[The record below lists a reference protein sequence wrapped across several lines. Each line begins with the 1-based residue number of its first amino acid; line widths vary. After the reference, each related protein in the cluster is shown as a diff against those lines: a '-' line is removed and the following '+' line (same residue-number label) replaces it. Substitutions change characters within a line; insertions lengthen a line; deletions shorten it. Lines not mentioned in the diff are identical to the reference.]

1 MAAHRTV
8 VHHLHTLG
16 VAGLLALGTSNVF
29 ASSFAL
35 IEQSVSSMGTAY
47 AKGSAGLD
55 DASTIYFNPAG
66 MARLHGSNLSGGL
79 HIINS
84 NTDFKNGSTV
94 YNLPGSPLDGAPIAD
109 GKKKD
114 SLDLTAAV
122 PSGYLS
128 HQYSDKVWFGM
139 GVNVPFGLETDY
151 SDGWEGRY
159 HALKSEL
166 ITININ
172 PSMAFRFNDN
182 VSIGFGLNA
191 MYADGELTNAI
202 DGGLI
207 LASQG
212 AQVAPGSRE
221 FDGKQK
227 LTGDDWG
234 YGFNAGLLLE
244 PTQNTRIGLHYRSEV
259 DLTLDGDAKISG
271 FDGALAALNGKQD
284 AKLDITLPDSVSL
297 SGYLALN
304 TRWAV
309 MADVTWT
316 NWSDIDTLDTKTQSG
331 SRSVAVWDY
340 DDSFRYA
347 LGTEFAPSR
356 TWTFRAGAA
365 YDETPIPSNSLRS
378 PRVPGNDRTWLTLG
392 MTYRY
397 TPNLS
402 FDLGYAH
409 LFVDDPKLNGV
420 SDNHIPTSGQT
431 TGSHSLSGEYDAS
444 VDMLSAQVN
453 WKFR

>member
-1 MAAHRTV
+1 MAKYRTV
-8 VHHLHTLG
+8 VHHLRTCG
-16 VAGLLALGTSNVF
+16 ITALLALGSSSAF

-35 IEQSVSSMGTAY
+35 IEQSVSSMGSAY
-47 AKGSAGLD
+47 ARGSSGLD

-66 MARLHGSNLSGGL
+66 MARLHGSHLSGGL

-84 NTDFKNGSTV
+84 NTDFEKGSAE
-94 YNLPGSPLDGAPIAD
+94 YNLPGSPLDGAPVD

-114 SLDLTAAV
+114 DLDLTAAV

-128 HQYSDKVWFGM
+128 HQQSDKVWFGL
-139 GVNVPFGLETDY
+139 GINVPFGLETDY
-151 SDGWEGRY
+151 SDGWVGRY

-166 ITININ
+166 LTVNVN
-172 PSMAFRFNDN
+172 PSIAFRFNDN
-182 VSIGFGLNA
+182 VSIGLGLNA

-212 AQVAPGSRE
+212 AQIMPGSRE
-221 FDGKQK
+221 YDGKLK

-244 PTQNTRIGLHYRSEV
+244 PTQNTRIGLHYRSEI
-259 DLTLDGDAKISG
+259 DLTLDGDSKISG
-271 FDGALAALNGKQD
+271 FDGSLAALNGKED
-284 AKLDITLPDSVSL
+284 AKLKITLPDSISL
-297 SGYLALN
+297 SGYFALN

-316 NWSDIDTLDTKTQSG
+316 QWSDIDTLDTKTQSG
-331 SRSVAVWDY
+331 TRSVAVWDY

-347 LGTEFAPSR
+347 LGTEFTPNR
-356 TWTFRAGAA
+356 TWTFRTGVAL
-365 YDETPIPSNSLRS
+365 DETPIPKDSLRS

-392 MTYRY
+392 FTYRH
-397 TPNLS
+397 TPNLT

-409 LFVDDPKLNGV
+409 LFVDDPKLKGV
-420 SDNHIPTSGQT
+420 SDNHLPTSGQT
-431 TGSHSLSGEYDAS
+431 TGSHSLSGEYDSS

>member
-1 MAAHRTV
+1 MAKHRPV
-8 VHHLHTLG
+8 VHHLRTYG
-16 VAGLLALGTSNVF
+16 IAGLLALGSGSAF

-66 MARLHGSNLSGGL
+66 MARLHGSHLSGGL
-79 HIINS
+79 QIVHLS
-84 NTDFKNGSTV
+84 TDFKGSAK
-94 YNLPGSPLDGAPIAD
+94 YQDGLPGVGGLPID
-109 GKKKD
+109 GKEKD
-114 SLDLTAAV
+114 DLDLTAAV

-128 HQYSDKVWFGM
+128 HQYSDKVWFGL
-139 GVNVPFGLETDY
+139 GINVPFGLETDY
-151 SDGWEGRY
+151 SDGWVGRY

-166 ITININ
+166 STVNVN
-172 PSMAFRFNDN
+172 PSIAFRFNDN

-191 MYADGELTNAI
+191 LYADGELTNAI

-212 AQVAPGSRE
+212 AQVMPGSRE
-221 FDGKQK
+221 YDGKLK

-244 PTQNTRIGLHYRSEV
+244 PTQNTRVGLHYRSEV
-259 DLTLDGDAKISG
+259 ELTLDGDSKISG
-271 FDGALAALNGKQD
+271 FDGSLAALNGKED

-297 SGYLALN
+297 SGYLAFN

-316 NWSDIDTLDTKTQSG
+316 QWSDIDTLDTKTQSG

-347 LGTEFAPSR
+347 LGTEFTPSR

-365 YDETPIPSNSLRS
+365 YDETPIPRDSLRS

-397 TPNLS
+397 TPNLT
-402 FDLGYAH
+402 FDFGYAH
-409 LFVDDPKLNGV
+409 LFVDDPKLKGV
-420 SDNHIPTSGQT
+420 SDNHLPTSGQT
-431 TGSHSLSGEYDAS
+431 TGSHSLSGKYDSS

>member
-1 MAAHRTV
+1 MAKHRPV
-8 VHHLHTLG
+8 VHHLRTYG
-16 VAGLLALGTSNVF
+16 IAGLLALGSGSAF

-66 MARLHGSNLSGGL
+66 MARLHGSHLSGGL

-84 NTDFKNGSTV
+84 STDFKGSAE
-94 YNLPGSPLDGAPIAD
+94 YNLPGSPLDGAPID
-109 GKKKD
+109 GKNKD
-114 SLDLTAAV
+114 DLDLTAAV

-128 HQYSDKVWFGM
+128 HQYSDKVWFGL
-139 GVNVPFGLETDY
+139 GINVPFGLETDY
-151 SDGWEGRY
+151 SDGWVGRY
-159 HALKSEL
+159 HSIKSEML
-166 ITININ
+166 TVNVN
-172 PSMAFRFNDN
+172 PSIAFRFNDN

-191 MYADGELTNAI
+191 LYADGELTNAV

-212 AQVAPGSRE
+212 APVMPGSRE
-221 FDGKQK
+221 YDGKSK

-244 PTQNTRIGLHYRSEV
+244 PTQNTRVGLHYRSEV
-259 DLTLDGDAKISG
+259 DLTLDGDSKISG
-271 FDGALAALNGKQD
+271 LDGPLAALNGKED

-297 SGYLALN
+297 SGYLAFN

-316 NWSDIDTLDTKTQSG
+316 QWSDIDTLDTKTQSG
-331 SRSVAVWDY
+331 TRSVAVWDY

-347 LGTEFAPSR
+347 LGTEFTPSR
-356 TWTFRAGAA
+356 TWTFRTGVA
-365 YDETPIPSNSLRS
+365 YDETPIPKDSLRS

-397 TPNLS
+397 TPNLT
-402 FDLGYAH
+402 FDFGYAH
-409 LFVDDPKLNGV
+409 LFVDDPKLKGV
-420 SDNHIPTSGQT
+420 SDNHLPTSGQT
-431 TGSHSLSGEYDAS
+431 TGSHSLSGDYDSS

>member
-1 MAAHRTV
+1 MTMAKHYSV
-8 VHHLHTLG
+8 VHHLRTFG
-16 VAGLLALGTSNVF
+16 IAGLLVLGSGSVF

-66 MARLHGSNLSGGL
+66 MARLHGSHLSGGL

-84 NTDFKNGSTV
+84 NTDFKGNAE
-94 YNLPGSPLDGAPIAD
+94 YNLPGSPLDGAPID

-114 SLDLTAAV
+114 DLDLTAAV

-128 HQYSDKVWFGM
+128 HQYSDKVWFGL
-139 GVNVPFGLETDY
+139 GINVPFGLETDY
-151 SDGWEGRY
+151 SDGWVGRY

-166 ITININ
+166 LTVNIN
-172 PSMAFRFNDN
+172 PSIAFRFNDN

-191 MYADGELTNAI
+191 LYADGELTNAI

-212 AQVAPGSRE
+212 APVVPGSRD

-259 DLTLDGDAKISG
+259 DLTLDGNAKISR
-271 FDGALAALNGKQD
+271 FDGPLAALNGKQD

-297 SGYLALN
+297 SGYLAFN

-316 NWSDIDTLDTKTQSG
+316 QWSDIDTLDTKTQSG
-331 SRSVAVWDY
+331 TRSVSVWDY

-347 LGTEFAPSR
+347 LGTEFSPSR

-365 YDETPIPSNSLRS
+365 YDETPVPKDSLRS

-402 FDLGYAH
+402 FDFGYAH
-409 LFVDDPKLNGV
+409 LFVDDPKLKGV

-431 TGSHSLSGEYDAS
+431 TGSHSLSGDYDSS